1 MDEKEKKKNLFCIT
15 VVLVIVLFFVHE
27 ILKSSE
33 RTYTVHPG
41 DSWYGIAA
49 EFNIT
54 PEELAE
60 YNNRTIDE
68 QLFADQKLK
77 IPSTDN
83 SVSASAG
90 LVDEEEQLKENNRAE
105 GSNNVQES
113 EHDQIEEETIT
124 HIVSKGDTLYSIA
137 KKYNMDINELIF
149 MNKIE
154 DPNVIY
160 LGSELIIKTKDRK
173 ELLPFE
179 PEEIEKTNTTE
190 IEEKTDIKLINT
202 VVELTTDSSEANS
215 LYNIELACKC
225 LDGYVLYPGETF
237 SWAEVIGPADESQG
251 YKVATVIADGKTSY
265 AAGGGICLVSTA
277 FMQAARTSGCEILE
291 RHDHGLP
298 VSYAKPGDEA
308 TVSYGWL
315 DLKFKNTSEDQA
327 IVFKCSS
334 NGQTCKVETFS

>member
-1 MDEKEKKKNLFCIT
+1 MDEKEKKKNIFYA
-15 VVLVIVLFFVHE
+15 IVLIVILLFLGYE

-33 RTYTVHPG
+33 KTYTVLPG
-41 DSWYGIAA
+41 DSWYGIAE

-68 QLFADQKLK
+68 QLFVDQKLK
-77 IPSTDN
+77 IPKLDN
-83 SVSASAG
+83 SVSANFA
-90 LVDEEEQLKENNRAE
+90 DEEKLQETDDAE
-105 GSNNVQES
+105 KNDSVNVPEP
-113 EHDQIEEETIT
+113 ELEPEKIT
-124 HIVSKGDTLYSIA
+124 HVVLKGDTLYSIA
-137 KKYNMDINELIF
+137 RKYNMDINELIF

-160 LGSELIIKTKDRK
+160 LGSELIIKINDRK

-179 PEEIEKTNTTE
+179 PEETNTTE
-190 IEEKTDIKLINT
+190 IEEKTDIKLINS
-202 VVELTTDSSEANS
+202 VVELTTDTTEANS
-215 LYNIELACKC
+215 LYNIELACKN
-225 LDGYVLYPGETF
+225 LDGFVLYPGETF
-237 SWAEVIGPADESQG
+237 SWFDVVGPADESQG
-251 YKVATVIADGKTSY
+251 YKIATVIADGKTTFAS
-265 AAGGGICLVSTA
+265 GGGICLVSTA
-277 FMQAARTSGCEILE
+277 LMQAARTSGCEILE